1 VAASDSGTKV
11 LPVPKHFLIVDD
23 SPIIRKLLRE
33 TFELQEGWEICGE
46 ATDGREGVEK
56 AQQLKPDLIVLD
68 VSMPV
73 MNGLEAARELTRLL
87 PWVPV
92 LMYTSFETA
101 HLKREAL
108 SAAVRTIV
116 SKSESLEALV
126 SSIQGLL
133 APVS

>member
-1 VAASDSGTKV
+1 
-11 LPVPKHFLIVDD
+11 VPKHFLIVDD

-108 SAAVRTIV
+108 SAGVRTIV

>member
-1 VAASDSGTKV
+1 
-11 LPVPKHFLIVDD
+11 VPKHFLIVDD

-46 ATDGREGVEK
+46 AADGREGVEK

-68 VSMPV
+68 LSMPV
-73 MNGLEAARELTRLL
+73 MNGLDAARELTRLL

-108 SAAVRTIV
+108 SAGVRTIV

>member
-1 VAASDSGTKV
+1 
-11 LPVPKHFLIVDD
+11 VPKHFLIVDD

-46 ATDGREGVEK
+46 AADGREGVEK

-68 VSMPV
+68 LSMPV
-73 MNGLEAARELTRLL
+73 MNGLDAARELTRLL

-108 SAAVRTIV
+108 SAGARTIV

>member
-1 VAASDSGTKV
+1 
-11 LPVPKHFLIVDD
+11 VPKHFLIVDD

-108 SAAVRTIV
+108 SAGVRTIV
-116 SKSESLEALV
+116 SKSESLEAWV

>member
-1 VAASDSGTKV
+1 
-11 LPVPKHFLIVDD
+11 VPKHFLIGDD

-73 MNGLEAARELTRLL
+73 MNGLEAARELIRLL

-108 SAAVRTIV
+108 SAGVRTIV

-126 SSIQGLL
+126 SSVQGLL
-133 APVS
+133 AAVS